1 MRYPLVA
8 PLAALTAGIVAAH
21 YTPFSFRETLLSCLL
36 CGLLAWVGV
45 RFDAGR
51 AGRFACLVGFGFLG
65 ALLPSDDRP
74 AALGAIP
81 SDPLLITSVLEREK
95 GPPADWLRDPVRLQ
109 GWVARPP
116 ESLGLADR
124 FVLEAEAVFRDSPVR
139 GAVRVTVYRS
149 QGEPPLDLE
158 YGRRIEFLAAVRP
171 PRNFGNPGS
180 FDWAG
185 YLRRQGIH
193 LTAYVRSGTPI
204 FDLPGKGG
212 SLWEARLWNARQGA
226 AKRFDRLVGVGEN
239 AEKMG
244 PISSNVPSADRIS
257 SIQSITRSARSGLSP
272 IFSQPRGPGAA
283 EDAGPMILRA
293 LLLGDRLGLGRETI
307 ERFQRTGTYHA
318 LVISGLHVG
327 VVAALAIFLLRMLG
341 APRWLQAALALSA
354 VTSYALLAGS
364 KVPVARAGCMFAA
377 VMIAALVY
385 RRRRALNV
393 VAGTAFG
400 FLMVDPELLFEA
412 GFQMSFLAVAM
423 IAGIGIPLLEMTVE
437 PYRRALSDVW
447 NEDLDLHLPPPV
459 AQRRVALRMIL
470 QPLRKVTRLPK
481 NVLAWMICG
490 PLRALTWCAALALV
504 SLVIQAGLALP
515 LAVHFH
521 RVSWT
526 GIFANLFVVPLLF
539 VAVPAGLLG
548 LLFESRGLVSV
559 GLWAASTTAE
569 VVETFAARLPL
580 EMRVPSPPTELAVLF
595 AAALLLLAAS
605 FSRGRKPALAS
616 GTLVAVLLVVLLF
629 HPFPPRYTPGSLELT
644 ALDVG
649 QGEALLLA
657 LPEGKTVLVDTGGMP
672 DFGGIVRRGI
682 DIGEQVVSPYL
693 WSRSIQRID
702 VVAISHFDAD
712 HVGGLPAILR
722 NFPVGALWVADDN
735 LGPEWARME
744 AWAGRYGV
752 PVVRMRRGDRQVL
765 DGVRFDVLG
774 PSGAGGDLK
783 RNDRSL
789 VLAATYGSHRFL
801 LTGDVEEKGE
811 SALLESAAGG
821 IGPSQVLKVAHHGS
835 RTSTHPRFLDRVR
848 PWFALVSAGYR
859 NPYRHP
865 HETVVKRLEDRG
877 IVVLRTDVEGAITVT
892 SDGKRL
898 RVGTFRGDRAGR
910 RPSP

>member
-8 PLAALTAGIVAAH
+8 PLAALTAGIVSAH

-45 RFDAGR
+45 RFDARG
-51 AGRFACLVGFGFLG
+51 AARFACLVGFGFLG
-65 ALLPSDDRP
+65 ALLPSGDRP
-74 AALGAIP
+74 ADLGRIP

-95 GPPADWLRDPVRLQ
+95 GPPADWLQDPVRLR
-109 GWVARPP
+109 GWVLRPP

-124 FVLEAEAVFRDSPVR
+124 FVLEAETVFHDMPVR
-139 GAVRVTVYRS
+139 GAVRVTVYRAE
-149 QGEPPLDLE
+149 GEPPLDLE

-185 YLRRQGIH
+185 YLRRQGIY
-193 LTAYVRSGTPI
+193 LTASVRSGTPI

-212 SLWEARLWNARQGA
+212 SVWAARLWDARRGA
-226 AKRFDRLVGVGEN
+226 AKRFDRLVGSAPSEG
-239 AEKMG
+239 AE
-244 PISSNVPSADRIS
+244 A
-257 SIQSITRSARSGLSP
+257 
-272 IFSQPRGPGAA
+272 
-283 EDAGPMILRA
+283 AGPMILRA
-293 LLLGDRLGLGRETI
+293 LLLGDRLGLGRETV
-307 ERFQRTGTYHA
+307 ELFQRTGTYHA

-327 VVAALAIFLLRMLG
+327 VVAALVVFLLRMIA
-341 APRWLQAALALSA
+341 APRWLQAVLALSA
-354 VTSYALLAGS
+354 VTFYALLAGS

-377 VMIAALVY
+377 VMIAALLY

-393 VAGTAFG
+393 VAGTAG
-400 FLMVDPELLFEA
+400 AFLIWDPELLFEA

-423 IAGIGIPLLEMTVE
+423 IAGVGVPLLELTVE
-437 PYRRALSDVW
+437 PYRRALKDVW

-470 QPLRKVTRLPK
+470 DPLRQVTRLPK
-481 NVLAWMICG
+481 SVLAWMICG
-490 PLRALTWCAALALV
+490 PLRVLAWCAALALV
-504 SLVIQAGLALP
+504 SLVIQVGLALP

-526 GIFANLFVVPLLF
+526 GLFANLFVVPLLF
-539 VAVPAGLLG
+539 VAVPAELLG
-548 LLFESRGLVSV
+548 LMFESRGLFGV

-569 VVETFAARLPL
+569 VVEAFAERLPL
-580 EMRVPSPPTELAVLF
+580 EMRVPAPPPALALLF

-605 FSRGRKPALAS
+605 FSRGRKAILAS
-616 GTLVAVLLVVLLF
+616 GSLVVVLLAVLLL
-629 HPFPPRYTPGSLELT
+629 HPFPPRYTAGRLELT

-649 QGEALLLA
+649 QGEALFLA
-657 LPEGKTVLVDTGGMP
+657 LPEGKTMLLDAGGMP

-682 DIGEQVVSPYL
+682 DIGDQVLSPYL

-702 VVAISHFDAD
+702 VVAVSHLDAD

-722 NFPVGALWVADDN
+722 NFQVGALWVADDSP
-735 LGPEWARME
+735 GPEWARLE
-744 AWAGRYGV
+744 ARAAGYGV
-752 PVVRMRRGDRQVL
+752 PIVRLRRGDRQVL

-774 PSGAGGDLK
+774 PPGAGGDLK

-811 SALLESAAGG
+811 NALLESAAGA

-835 RTSTHPRFLDRVR
+835 RTSTHPPFLDRVR
-848 PWFALVSAGYR
+848 PWFGLVSAGYR

-865 HETVVKRLEDRG
+865 HEAVVERLENRG
-877 IVVLRTDVEGAITVT
+877 VVVLRTDLEGAITVT
-892 SDGKRL
+892 SDGKRF
-898 RVGTFRGDRAGR
+898 RVSTFRGDHAGR

>member
-8 PLAALTAGIVAAH
+8 PLTALTAGIVAAH

-74 AALGAIP
+74 G
-81 SDPLLITSVLEREK
+81 DPLLITSVLEREM
-95 GPPADWLRDPVRLQ
+95 GPTADSLRDPVRLR

-124 FVLEAEAVFRDSPVR
+124 FVLEAETVFRGTPVR

-149 QGEPPLDLE
+149 ENEPPLDLE
-158 YGRRIEFLAAVRP
+158 YGRRIEFLAAVRR
-171 PRNFGNPGS
+171 PRNFRNPGS

-185 YLRRQGIH
+185 YLRRQGIY
-193 LTAYVRSGTPI
+193 LTAYARSGTPI
-204 FDLPGKGG
+204 FDLPGKRG
-212 SLWEARLWNARQGA
+212 SLWEARLWDLRRKA
-226 AKRFDRLVGVGEN
+226 AERFDRLVGRAVGEDEE
-239 AEKMG
+239 A
-244 PISSNVPSADRIS
+244 
-257 SIQSITRSARSGLSP
+257 
-272 IFSQPRGPGAA
+272 
-283 EDAGPMILRA
+283 AGPMILRA

-377 VMIAALVY
+377 VMIAALLY

-400 FLMVDPELLFEA
+400 FLVWDPELLFEA

-447 NEDLDLHLPPPV
+447 NEDLDLHLPPTV

-470 QPLRKVTRLPK
+470 HPLRKVTRLPK
-481 NVLAWMICG
+481 TVLAWMICG

-580 EMRVPSPPTELAVLF
+580 EMRVPSPPPELAVLF

-616 GTLVAVLLVVLLF
+616 GALVAVLLVVLLF
-629 HPFPPRYTPGSLELT
+629 HPFPPRYTAGRLELT

-649 QGEALLLA
+649 QGEALFLA
-657 LPEGKTVLVDTGGMP
+657 LPEGKTMLVDAGGMP
-672 DFGGIVRRGI
+672 DYGGTVRRSI

-693 WSRSIQRID
+693 WSRSILQID
-702 VVAISHFDAD
+702 VVAVSHFDAD
-712 HVGGLPAILR
+712 HVGGLPAVLR
-722 NFPVGALWVADDN
+722 NFQVGALWVAADS
-735 LGPEWARME
+735 LGPEFAPIE
-744 AWAGRYGV
+744 TQAAKYGV
-752 PVVRMRRGDRQVL
+752 PIVRMRRGDRQVL
-765 DGVRFDVLG
+765 DGVQFDVLG
-774 PSGAGGDLK
+774 PSAAMSELG

-789 VLAATYGSHRFL
+789 VLAATYGSHGFL
-801 LTGDVEEKGE
+801 LTGDVEERGE
-811 SALLESAAGG
+811 TALLESSAGVV
-821 IGPSQVLKVAHHGS
+821 GPNQVLKVAHHGS

-865 HETVVKRLEDRG
+865 HEAVVKRLEDRG
-877 IVVLRTDVEGAITVT
+877 VVVLRTDVEGAITVT

-898 RVGTFRGDRAGR
+898 RVSTFRGDRAGR